1 MRHRIVQ
8 ATMVAVAVAVLLL
21 GVPFAIFGA
30 RFVYD
35 TEVKRIEQRAVTF
48 AEDVAREVSRASYEE
63 GELPE
68 ALLAEAVQPAETET
82 PAHVTVS
89 LPNGTLL
96 SRGEAPTGPVIDA
109 AWATKTRPFVGVSIE
124 VSAWPAYIKSGQ
136 LVFLMLVGSAAAFT
150 AGSVTAAWQAER
162 LSRPFVYLSGAA
174 EQLGAGQVRPRLEPS
189 GVEEI
194 DLVAA
199 ELARSSDRLAARL
212 AVERQ
217 FTSDASHQLRT
228 PLTALT
234 MRLEEI
240 TLMSSEPE
248 VQEEARISLEQV
260 ERLVGVVDDL
270 LARSR
275 KAQGGTTESVDLAVV
290 FRQQH
295 EEWRDTFES
304 EGRTLVVEEPDG
316 ERVLATPGALAQ
328 TLSTLLENSLRHGD
342 GTTTLRSRPSGTRG
356 MVAVEVTDEGEGV
369 PEDMV
374 GQIFER
380 GVTSGNGTGL
390 GLALARDLVAADG
403 GRLELS
409 QRTPPVFSV
418 FLAGVPRT
426 YDPQAVL
433 PVGSTVS
440 SAEVGRRRRWGRG

>member
-35 TEVKRIEQRAVTF
+35 TEVQRIEQRATRF
-48 AEDVAREVSRASYEE
+48 AEQVAQEVARTPPDEPV
-63 GELPE
+63 ELSE
-68 ALLAEAVQPAETET
+68 DTLRKAVQPGETET
-82 PAHVTVS
+82 PAYVTVS
-89 LPNGTLL
+89 LPNGTLTA
-96 SRGEAPTGPVIDA
+96 RGEKPTGPTIA
-109 AWATKTRPFVGVSIE
+109 AAATNATSPLIGVTVE
-124 VSAWPAYIKSGQ
+124 VAAWPAYIKSGQ
-136 LVFLMLVGSAAAFT
+136 LVFLMLIGSAAAFA

-162 LSRPFVYLSGAA
+162 LARPFVYLSGAA
-174 EQLGAGQVRPRLEPS
+174 EQLGAGQVRPRLEES

-199 ELARSSDRLAARL
+199 EIARSSDRLAARL

-240 TLMSSEPE
+240 TLMSSEPD

-275 KAQGGTTESVDLAVV
+275 KAQGGTTESVDLSVV
-290 FRQQH
+290 FRQQR
-295 EEWRDTFES
+295 EEWRDTFEAAERS
-304 EGRTLVVEEPDG
+304 LVVEEPD

-328 TLSTLLENSLRHGD
+328 ALSTLLENSLKHGA
-342 GTTTLRSRPSGTRG
+342 GTTTLRARPSGTRG

-409 QRTPPVFSV
+409 QRKPPVFSV
-418 FLAGVPRT
+418 FLSGVPRT

-440 SAEVGRRRRWGRG
+440 SVESSKRRRWGLG

>member
-35 TEVKRIEQRAVTF
+35 TEVKRIEQRAVAF
-48 AEDVAREVSRASYEE
+48 AENVSREVSLVNYNE
-63 GELPE
+63 GQIPE
-68 ALLAEAVQPAETET
+68 QLLAEAVQPAETET

-96 SRGEAPTGPVIDA
+96 SRGDIPTGPVIDA
-109 AWATKTRPFVGVSIE
+109 SWTTKTSPIVAVTIE
-124 VSAWPAYIKSGQ
+124 VSAWPAYVKSGQ
-136 LVFLMLVGSAAAFT
+136 LVFLMLIGSAAAFT

-162 LSRPFVYLSGAA
+162 LARPFVYLAGAA

-240 TLMSSEPE
+240 TLTSSEPE

-290 FRQQH
+290 FRQQR
-295 EEWRDTFES
+295 EEWRDTFGA
-304 EGRTLVVEEPDG
+304 EGRTLVVEEPDDV
-316 ERVLATPGALAQ
+316 RVLATPGALAQ

-342 GTTTLRSRPSGTRG
+342 GATTLRSRPSGTRG
-356 MVAVEVTDEGEGV
+356 MVAIEVTDEGEGV

-418 FLAGVPRT
+418 FLAGVPRA

-440 SAEVGRRRRWGRG
+440 SVEKVKRRRWGRG

>member
-48 AEDVAREVSRASYEE
+48 AEDVAREASVVGFQ
-63 GELPE
+63 GELSDK
-68 ALLAEAVQPAETET
+68 LLAEGVQPAETET
-82 PAHVTVS
+82 PAYVTVS

-96 SRGEAPTGPVIDA
+96 AEGEQPTGPTIDA
-109 AWATKTRPFVGVSIE
+109 SWSTQTSPFTAVTIE
-124 VSAWPAYIKSGQ
+124 VPAWPAYIKAGQ
-136 LVFLMLVGSAAAFT
+136 LVFLMLIGSAAAFT

-240 TLMSSEPE
+240 TITSGEPE

-295 EEWRDTFES
+295 EEWRDTFDA
-304 EGRTLVVEEPDG
+304 EGRTLVVEMAPD

-328 TLSTLLENSLRHGD
+328 TLSTLLENSLRHGA
-342 GTTTLRSRPSGTRG
+342 GTTTLRARPSGTRG
-356 MVAVEVTDEGEGV
+356 MVAVEVTDEGDGV

-390 GLALARDLVAADG
+390 GLALARDLVTADG

-440 SAEVGRRRRWGRG
+440 SQENGKRRRWGRA

>member
-35 TEVKRIEQRAVTF
+35 TEVQRIEQRATRFVEEVTQ
-48 AEDVAREVSRASYEE
+48 EVSRSSSE
-63 GELPE
+63 GQLSED
-68 ALLAEAVQPAETET
+68 LLEHHVQPGATET
-82 PAHVTVS
+82 PAYITVS
-89 LPNGTLL
+89 LPNGTLIA
-96 SRGEAPTGPVIDA
+96 RGEEPAGPTISA
-109 AWATKTRPFVGVSIE
+109 AATNTTSPLVGVTIE

-136 LVFLMLVGSAAAFT
+136 LVFLMLIGSAAAFA

-162 LSRPFVYLSGAA
+162 LARPFVYLSGAA
-174 EQLGAGQVRPRLEPS
+174 EQLGAGQVRPRLEES

-199 ELARSSDRLAARL
+199 EIARSSDRLAARL

-240 TLMSSEPE
+240 TLMSSEPD

-275 KAQGGTTESVDLAVV
+275 KAQGGTTESVDLSVV
-290 FRQQH
+290 FRQQR
-295 EEWRDTFES
+295 EEWRDTFEAA
-304 EGRTLVVEEPDG
+304 GRSLVVEEPED

-328 TLSTLLENSLRHGD
+328 ALSTLLENSLKHGD
-342 GTTTLRSRPSGTRG
+342 GTTTLRARPSGTRG

-390 GLALARDLVAADG
+390 GLALARDLVTADG

-418 FLAGVPRT
+418 FLAGVPRS

-440 SAEVGRRRRWGRG
+440 SMEPAKRRRWGLR

>member
-48 AEDVAREVSRASYEE
+48 AEDVVREASLETSE
-63 GELPE
+63 DEISE
-68 ALLAEAVQPAETET
+68 KLLAEGVQPAETET
-82 PAHVTVS
+82 PARVTVS
-89 LPNGTLL
+89 LPSGTLI
-96 SRGEAPTGPVIDA
+96 SRGETPTGPVIDA
-109 AWATKTRPFVGVSIE
+109 AWATKSPPLVAVTIE
-124 VSAWPAYIKSGQ
+124 VSAWPAYIKAGQ
-136 LVFLMLVGSAAAFT
+136 LVFLMVVGSAAAFT

-240 TLMSSEPE
+240 TLMSSEAE

-295 EEWRDTFES
+295 EEWRDTFEN
-304 EGRTLVVEEPDG
+304 EGRTLVVEEPDD

-356 MVAVEVTDEGEGV
+356 MVAVEVTDEGAGV

-409 QRTPPVFSV
+409 QRKPPVFSV
-418 FLAGVPRT
+418 FLSGVPRA

-440 SAEVGRRRRWGRG
+440 STENGKRHLWSRG